1 MPKRKLWLQ
10 WRQTLSWTA
19 FLKGS
24 CRKTGHAGTRMLL
37 VLPGRGQSPGGPRR
51 RFRPISTEGRG
62 GGPGDSVGPVV
73 GLLLRCQWHR
83 AAAPLAVARRLA
95 VAGST

>member
-1 MPKRKLWLQ
+1 
-10 WRQTLSWTA
+10 
-19 FLKGS
+19 
-24 CRKTGHAGTRMLL
+24 MLL
-37 VLPGRGQSPGGPRR
+37 VLPGRGIPRR
-51 RFRPISTEGRG
+51 RPGRFRPISTEGRG

-95 VAGST
+95 VAGCYLERGLDGVYDAEPKLVPHQPICR